1 MIKYIVLDVI
11 LTSVLTSGIVAVAVF
26 YLLSRKYNETYK
38 KRLDE
43 IMRKINTQSRSFSA
57 QVESLRGNLTDIL
70 KALEGTQKR
79 NNYRFLF
86 KALHKL
92 SELPF
97 VIIEVYILLK
107 KPPCISTHSF
117 VIFRNRPV
125 SYFLD

>member
-1 MIKYIVLDVI
+1 MRECSLILLIYMIKYIVLDVI

-70 KALEGTQKR
+70 KALEGTQK
-79 NNYRFLF
+79 
-86 KALHKL
+86 
-92 SELPF
+92 
-97 VIIEVYILLK
+97 K
-107 KPPCISTHSF
+107 K
-117 VIFRNRPV
+117 
-125 SYFLD
+125 